1 MRTSDHKPE
10 KNNRHKVLEALAE
23 DVKDR
28 RELNIAMDRPGLDT
42 MDDKS
47 WEDIDDRTTKRTA

>member
-1 MRTSDHKPE
+1 MNDKPV
-10 KNNRHKVLEALAE
+10 KRNRREAFDELVEEA
-23 DVKDR
+23 KDR